1 MRIQSFKPK
10 AFEEHV
16 YQKLGIKIAYSARRY
31 VETKYGAFHFLW
43 TMEEQMVNQKLGC
56 DGLFTAFGSITQRA
70 QFQYNDAVKNLRI
83 LKVNRYKDDLKTQTD
98 IAGAL
103 WMYRSIKRSTVRTMK
118 LGFGET
124 NDRKKDS
131 EDLIKTKEE
140 WYECL
145 RALREA
151 ADLLIKWDWAPDVDD
166 ANEFLWRFTLDR
178 NPEIEKEYAAWK
190 EAHTPSLVLSTKPP
204 KNKRPHDNDEE
215 QRELDNQKQLRAVTF
230 DSPRKKRKVSKDST
244 GKRIGIVYS
253 N

>member
-1 MRIQSFKPK
+1 MPQSAGTGPTTRLKKKWMSTRYATAISHILPSQHR
-10 AFEEHV
+10 ATI
-16 YQKLGIKIAYSARRY
+16 YLG
-31 VETKYGAFHFLW
+31 ETSFH
-43 TMEEQMVNQKLGC
+43 T
-56 DGLFTAFGSITQRA
+56 FTAFGSITQRA

-83 LKVNRYKDDLKTQTD
+83 LKVNRYKNDLKTQTD

-103 WMYRSIKRSTVRTMK
+103 WMYRSIKRSMVRTMK

-124 NDRKKDS
+124 NDRNKDS

-166 ANEFLWRFTLDR
+166 ANEFLRRFTLDR

-190 EAHTPSLVLSTKPP
+190 EAHTPTVLTDQLAENRQKIMMMASKA
-204 KNKRPHDNDEE
+204 REIEE
-215 QRELDNQKQLRAVTF
+215 LEARYRTIITRYNFNTANIESHSGSRSRLRAS
-230 DSPRKKRKVSKDST
+230 DPGSKV
-244 GKRIGIVYS
+244 
-253 N
+253 

>member
-1 MRIQSFKPK
+1 MPQSAGTGPTTRLKKKWMSTRYATAISHILPSQHR
-10 AFEEHV
+10 ATI
-16 YQKLGIKIAYSARRY
+16 YLG
-31 VETKYGAFHFLW
+31 ETSFH
-43 TMEEQMVNQKLGC
+43 T
-56 DGLFTAFGSITQRA
+56 FTAFGSITQRA

-83 LKVNRYKDDLKTQTD
+83 LKVNRYKNDLKTQTD

-103 WMYRSIKRSTVRTMK
+103 WMYRSIKRSMVRTMK

-124 NDRKKDS
+124 NDRNKDS

-166 ANEFLWRFTLDR
+166 ANEFLRRFTLDR

-190 EAHTPSLVLSTKPP
+190 EAHTPTVCQIAFLTALQQLEAGLASMNYYRKFVPHFSAIA
-204 KNKRPHDNDEE
+204 RPLNI
-215 QRELDNQKQLRAVTF
+215 
-230 DSPRKKRKVSKDST
+230 P
-244 GKRIGIVYS
+244 
-253 N
+253 